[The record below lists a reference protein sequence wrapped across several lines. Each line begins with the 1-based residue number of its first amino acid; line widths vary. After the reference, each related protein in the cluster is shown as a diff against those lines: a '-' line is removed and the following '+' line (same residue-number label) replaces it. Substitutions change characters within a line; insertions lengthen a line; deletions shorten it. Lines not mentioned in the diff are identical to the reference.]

1 MTIAST
7 TRVRRTLDEF
17 VDTEVDGELVFM
29 NLGEGVFYSLKEAG
43 IRTWQLIDE
52 GGAWTTAGA
61 LVEAL
66 CKEFEVDEET
76 CLRDLA
82 VMLDELEAAGLAR
95 IEHEAR

>member
-17 VDTEVDGELVFM
+17 VETEVDGELVFM
-29 NLGEGVFYSLKEAG
+29 NLGKGVFYSLEETA

-61 LVEAL
+61 LAEVL
-66 CKEFEVDEET
+66 CREFEVDEDA

-82 VMLDELEAAGLAR
+82 VMLDELEAAGLVR